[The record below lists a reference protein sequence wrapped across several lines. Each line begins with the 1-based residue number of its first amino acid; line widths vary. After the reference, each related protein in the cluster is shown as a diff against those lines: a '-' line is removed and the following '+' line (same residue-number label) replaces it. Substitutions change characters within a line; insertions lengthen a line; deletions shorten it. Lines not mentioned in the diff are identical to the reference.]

1 MGLMKKIFG
10 AGGETKPSGAA
21 SLPAFRESETTVE
34 KAKERN
40 APRRELIHVVLR
52 ETMRRHG
59 IPSDWVGCRIL
70 SVVTRQHKSGMHVQF
85 IVHKGDEQLIKYVH
99 AFQDAFWT
107 EITRL
112 DPFARQWLFSLAWQ
126 FDGMPA
132 EGFAAMPMPAS
143 FPREEAD
150 GGDTQPPE
158 AGDTLPGEEDAE
170 DLESDLAALYAIRDA
185 AMSAPAELGDL
196 PDAKPRKHRQT

>member
-10 AGGETKPSGAA
+10 TGGDAKPPGTA

-52 ETMRRHG
+52 ETKRRHG
-59 IPSDWVGCRIL
+59 IPSDRVGCRSL

-143 FPREEAD
+143 VPREEAEARD
-150 GGDTQPPE
+150 KQPPE

-185 AMSAPAELGDL
+185 ALSAPGELADV